1 MKPFNHL
8 THFNSFNKNPIFF
21 VFILLFFFANSF
33 LLAQDNDI
41 FVTSINTPDY
51 GMIVNDITYSNTSD
65 KGYVYSPKKI
75 LSFDGNNA
83 GNKTVTNQKD
93 DNFFLPSPYGNT
105 LLGDNIIRYDNTH
118 DRLYWA
124 DRQLYYSTQNIVSA
138 KTNYY
143 SKGVVTGNNH
153 TYFIKATN
161 SGVETINPDNTTGT
175 DINTGS
181 ITYKSAFSKSLQK
194 AWFFTRQ
201 HINNSRVVVV
211 NTATNNASTI
221 TIDNPVGDVIFNPYK
236 NQFIVIENKNSTTNF
251 KVYNGFTNA
260 LVAEY
265 STGLSNCEKMFID
278 PNGNLYIT
286 GNMVPNGNTIFIK
299 VYSAIDYSFIQTISF
314 NYTSQQNEG
323 YVKADFDYNYHNR
336 SVYGVF
342 RTFYAGFSPLAQQ
355 PQNNNDGVLIKISDD
370 FTVTTFTNGIDLP
383 EKIICDNDINTV
395 NSYNIDASKLG
406 KCYIK
411 MWEGTLKV
419 FDCNTETLTTVSSSN
434 DFTYSPITNT
444 IYYTNGGTYGH
455 VYAVAEDGT
464 QTLLYSSSSLSSC
477 RSINLNPYNGR
488 LYLYVV
494 KNDVSPQTMLYS
506 LNPDDVAPELK
517 STYLHNKSLDILGD
531 NDFYFS
537 NQPVFAPVT
546 NHLLI
551 PNGTHGNISVVE
563 FEANEPLLLDYGT
576 DWISIPRTKGNGTG
590 NGSSGTEGDFWYT
603 TEVLHQ
609 NNFKTPYQKLASY
622 HFDAKQQD
630 ANAQPY
636 KATYNIE
643 NTGNWYFQSNLDKTY
658 STRGYKLD
666 VNPDGFNIL
675 YMQGK
680 VADPLQTISLYADK
694 ENWIGYWLYQTQSP
708 FDAIAPGVLDQLN
721 EIKAKDWFC
730 YKDWYMGQQN
740 PQWICAV
747 GIGKS
752 APHLSYGDMV
762 ILKPGSDV
770 NNFQWQNGNPFGS
783 FALKLPAE
791 YYEFNEKEDYTAYL
805 VEFDTTNRPAEIGAF
820 IGSTCVGAS
829 KVLPEDTLVLIRGY
843 DKDTTGTVYFVEYFD
858 GQKSGRPAIT
868 DYFVKNRF
876 NNGWQKRH
884 INTTERE
891 SHYLISFKAKTLIR
905 QDKST
910 DENPLFRVY
919 PNPAANLLTVQ
930 YEIIKKSSV
939 IISMYD
945 ITGRLLMENKRGV
958 QPKGVYQTEINVNNL
973 KKGIYALRL
982 TTGNQSTVKRL
993 VVDR

>member
-1 MKPFNHL
+1 MNPFSL
-8 THFNSFNKNPIFF
+8 LKYLDLLKKNPIFF
-21 VFILLFFFANSF
+21 IFTIIFFSANTFLFAQANDVFIIN
-33 LLAQDNDI
+33 
-41 FVTSINTPDY
+41 INTPDY
-51 GMIVNDITYSNTSD
+51 GMIVNDIT
-65 KGYVYSPKKI
+65 
-75 LSFDGNNA
+75 
-83 GNKTVTNQKD
+83 
-93 DNFFLPSPYGNT
+93 
-105 LLGDNIIRYDNTH
+105 H
-118 DRLYWA
+118 
-124 DRQLYYSTQNIVSA
+124 
-138 KTNYY
+138 
-143 SKGVVTGNNH
+143 
-153 TYFIKATN
+153 
-161 SGVETINPDNTTGT
+161 
-175 DINTGS
+175 S

-201 HINNSRVVVV
+201 HINKSRLVVV

-221 TIDNPVGDVIFNPYK
+221 TMNKPVGDVIFNPYK

-265 STGLSNCEKMFID
+265 PTGLSNCEKMFID

-286 GNMVPNGNTIFIK
+286 GNMIPNGNTIFVK
-299 VYSAIDYSFIQTISF
+299 VYSATDYSFIQTISF

-323 YVKADFDYNYHNR
+323 YVKADFDYNYHNQ

-355 PQNNNDGVLIKISDD
+355 PQNNSDGVLIKISNN
-370 FTVTTFTNGIDLP
+370 FTVTTFTNGIDSP
-383 EKIICDNDINTV
+383 EKIICDNDIYTV
-395 NSYNIDASKLG
+395 SSYNIDASKLG

-411 MWEGTLKV
+411 MGGSLKV
-419 FDCNTETLTTVSSSN
+419 FDCNNETITSVNSCN
-434 DFTYSPITNT
+434 DYTYSPLTNT
-444 IYYTNGGTYGH
+444 IYLTNGATYGH

-464 QTLLYSSSSLSSC
+464 QTLLYSSSNLSSC

-488 LYLYVV
+488 LYFYVV

-506 LNPDDVAPELK
+506 LNPDDIAPELK

-537 NQPVFAPVT
+537 SQPVFAPVT

-590 NGSSGTEGDFWYT
+590 NGNSSTEGDFWYT

-622 HFDAKQQD
+622 HFDAKLQD

-636 KATYNIE
+636 KATFNIE
-643 NTGNWYFQSNLDKTY
+643 NAGDWSFESDLYNTY

-666 VNPDGFNIL
+666 VTPDGFNIL

-680 VADPLQTISLYADK
+680 VADPLQTIPLYADK

-708 FDAIAPGVLDQLN
+708 FDAIAPGVLNQLT
-721 EIKAKDWFC
+721 EMKAKEWYCF
-730 YKDWYMGQQN
+730 KDWYMGQQN
-740 PQWICAV
+740 PQWICGV
-747 GIGKS
+747 NIGKGG
-752 APHLSYGDMV
+752 PHLSYGDMV

-770 NNFQWQNGNPFGS
+770 NSFQWQNGNPFGS

-805 VEFDTTNRPAEIGAF
+805 VEVDTANRPTEIGAF

-843 DKDTTGTVYFVEYFD
+843 DKDTTGTIYFVEYFN
-858 GQKSGRPAIT
+858 GQKSGKPAIT
-868 DYFVKNRF
+868 NYFVKNRF
-876 NNGWQKRH
+876 NNGWQKRV
-884 INTTERE
+884 IKTAERE
-891 SHYLISFKAKTLIR
+891 SHYLISFKAKKIIK
-905 QDKST
+905 QDDEST
-910 DENPLFRVY
+910 DEDPLFRVY
-919 PNPAANLLTVQ
+919 PNPATSSLTIQ
-930 YEIIKKSSV
+930 YEIIEKSSV
-939 IISMYD
+939 IISIYD
-945 ITGRLLMENKRGV
+945 ITGRKLMENNREE
-958 QPKGVYQTEINVNNL
+958 QPTGVYQTGLNIKNL
-973 KKGIYALRL
+973 KNGIYLLRL
-982 TTGNQSTVKRL
+982 STGNQTVVKRF
-993 VVDR
+993 VVDQ